1 MVNSAAVLGTTIV
14 LMVWFTPVLINDI
27 NAFCIFNCAA
37 EDLKIRLQANVVGQK

>member
-1 MVNSAAVLGTTIV
+1 MVNSAAVPGTTIV

-27 NAFCIFNCAA
+27 NAFCIFNCVA

>member
-14 LMVWFTPVLINDI
+14 LMVFINDI